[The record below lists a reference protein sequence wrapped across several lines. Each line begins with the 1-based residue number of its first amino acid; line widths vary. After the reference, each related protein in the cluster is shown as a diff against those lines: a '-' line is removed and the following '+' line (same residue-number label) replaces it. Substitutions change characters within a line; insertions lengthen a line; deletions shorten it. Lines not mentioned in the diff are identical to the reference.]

1 MSEDLHAPLPPAPVR
16 ALISGLDTCTEWLGR
31 AVAWLA
37 PLMVLITCAVV
48 LLRYGLGQGSV
59 ALQES
64 VTYMH
69 AALFMLGAG
78 YALKHHKQVR
88 VDILYRRFRP
98 EGRAWVDALGGLLF
112 LVPLAIFIGW
122 ISQDFVRSAWRI
134 REVSADSGGLA
145 WVYLLK
151 SLIPLL
157 AVSLLLQALAEV
169 LRNLLQLM
177 GYAAPSRSP
186 DDEHNPPE
194 AEC

>member
-1 MSEDLHAPLPPAPVR
+1 MPEDTQTPKPLATLR
-16 ALISGLDTCTEWLGR
+16 ALIRALDACTEGLGR
-31 AVAWLA
+31 TVAWLA
-37 PLMVLITCAVV
+37 PVMVVITCTVV

-88 VDILYRRFRP
+88 VDILYRRFSP
-98 EGRAWVDALGGLLF
+98 EGRAWVDALGSLVF
-112 LVPLAIFIGW
+112 LIPLAIFIGW

-134 REVSADSGGLA
+134 REVSADSGGLP

-157 AVSLLLQALAEV
+157 AVTLVLQAVAEV
-169 LRNLLQLM
+169 LRNLLRLM
-177 GYAAPSRSP
+177 GYPASDSAPTDAAG
-186 DDEHNPPE
+186 EE
-194 AEC
+194 EC

>member
-1 MSEDLHAPLPPAPVR
+1 MPEDTQTPKPLAAVR
-16 ALISGLDTCTEWLGR
+16 ALIRALDACTEGLGR
-31 AVAWLA
+31 TVAWLA
-37 PLMVLITCAVV
+37 PVMVVITCTVV

-88 VDILYRRFRP
+88 VDILYRRFSP
-98 EGRAWVDALGGLLF
+98 EGRAWVDALGSLVF
-112 LVPLAIFIGW
+112 LIPLAIFIGW

-134 REVSADSGGLA
+134 REVSADSGGLP

-157 AVSLLLQALAEV
+157 AVTLLLQAVAEV
-169 LRNLLQLM
+169 LRNLLRLM
-177 GYAAPSRSP
+177 GYSAPAGAP
-186 DDEHNPPE
+186 ADATGEE
-194 AEC
+194 EC

>member
-1 MSEDLHAPLPPAPVR
+1 MPEDTQTPKPLAAVR
-16 ALISGLDTCTEWLGR
+16 ALIRALDACTEGLGR
-31 AVAWLA
+31 TVAWLA
-37 PLMVLITCAVV
+37 PVMVVITCTVV

-78 YALKHHKQVR
+78 YALKYHKQVR
-88 VDILYRRFRP
+88 VDILYRRFSP
-98 EGRAWVDALGGLLF
+98 EGRAWVDALGSLVF
-112 LVPLAIFIGW
+112 LIPLAIFIGW

-134 REVSADSGGLA
+134 REVSADSGGLP

-157 AVSLLLQALAEV
+157 AVTLLLQAVAEV
-169 LRNLLQLM
+169 LRNLLRLM
-177 GYAAPSRSP
+177 GYPAPDSAP
-186 DDEHNPPE
+186 TAE
-194 AEC
+194 AGEEEC

>member
-1 MSEDLHAPLPPAPVR
+1 MPEDTQTPKPLAAVR
-16 ALISGLDTCTEWLGR
+16 ALIRALDACTEGLGR
-31 AVAWLA
+31 TVAWLA
-37 PLMVLITCAVV
+37 PIMVVITCAVV
-48 LLRYGLGQGSV
+48 LLRHGLGQGSV

-88 VDILYRRFRP
+88 VDILYRRFSP
-98 EGRAWVDALGGLLF
+98 EGRAWVDALGSLLF
-112 LVPLAIFIGW
+112 LIPLAIFIGW

-134 REVSADSGGLA
+134 REVSADSGGLP

-157 AVSLLLQALAEV
+157 AVTLLLQAVAEV
-169 LRNLLQLM
+169 LRNLLRLM
-177 GYAAPSRSP
+177 GYPAPGSAP
-186 DDEHNPPE
+186 TDEAGE
-194 AEC
+194 EKC

>member
-1 MSEDLHAPLPPAPVR
+1 MSEDSHTAPPPVAIRV
-16 ALISGLDTCTEWLGR
+16 LVSGLDTVTEWLGR
-31 AVAWLA
+31 TTAWLA
-37 PLMVLITCAVV
+37 PLMVLATCAVV

-64 VTYMH
+64 VIYMH

-78 YALKHHKQVR
+78 YALKHHRQVR
-88 VDILYRRFRP
+88 VDILYRRFSP

-112 LVPLAIFIGW
+112 LIPLAVFIGW

-134 REVSADSGGLA
+134 REMSADSGGLP

-151 SLIPLL
+151 TLIPLL
-157 AVSLLLQALAEV
+157 ALSLLLQAVAEV
-169 LRNLLQLM
+169 LRNLLRLM
-177 GYAAPSRSP
+177 GYTAPAGSP
-186 DDEHNPPE
+186 EEGDNGE

>member
-1 MSEDLHAPLPPAPVR
+1 MPEDPQTAPPPALIHALVR
-16 ALISGLDTCTEWLGR
+16 GLDALTEWLGR
-31 AVAWLA
+31 TVAWLA
-37 PLMVLITCAVV
+37 PIMVLITCTVV
-48 LLRYGLGQGSV
+48 VLRYGLGQGSV

-88 VDILYRRFRP
+88 VDIFYGRFRP

-112 LVPLAIFIGW
+112 LIPLAVFIGW

-134 REVSADSGGLA
+134 REVSADSGGLP

-151 SLIPLL
+151 TLIPLL
-157 AVSLLLQALAEV
+157 AVSLLLQAVAEV
-169 LRNLLQLM
+169 LRSLLRLM
-177 GYAAPSRSP
+177 GYTAPVSC
-186 DDEHNPPE
+186 PE
-194 AEC
+194 KKAGEEEC